1 MSAAVITVAEWAK
14 NERELVRV
22 TLDEFNGRPI
32 VDVRVWYRHAA
43 SGEQRPG
50 RQGITMSARHLPALA
65 NAVNQA
71 LDLAVQ
77 QGSTETEEGQFG

>member
-22 TLDEFNGRPI
+22 SLDEFNGRPI
-32 VDVRVWYRHAA
+32 VDVRVWYRHSE
-43 SGEQRPG
+43 SGEHRPG

-65 NAVNQA
+65 AAVNQA
-71 LDLAVQ
+71 LELAVK
-77 QGSTETEEGQFG
+77 QGDTGGKGGEF